1 MLAAPFM
8 FNQFQGGAVMN
19 SKEMKYLDAD
29 YMKQIES
36 LKTEIK
42 HVYFLFFL
50 MAFCFGM
57 LFLIFH
63 LQNKRLVRVEMKVE
77 IHGESMV
84 EKPLTCSI

>member
-1 MLAAPFM
+1 
-8 FNQFQGGAVMN
+8 MN

-29 YMKQIES
+29 YMKQIEG

-57 LFLIFH
+57 FFLIFH
-63 LQNKRLVRVEMKVE
+63 LQNKRLVKVEMKVE
-77 IHGESMV
+77 IHGEPMDK
-84 EKPLTCSI
+84 KPLMCVY